1 MTHQMTRIIEFV
13 QVFRLYARHHKPMYA
28 ARIAW
33 GIAFKGL
40 PF

>member
-1 MTHQMTRIIEFV
+1 MS
-13 QVFRLYARHHKPMYA
+13 RLATFFTVLWQYRRSHSIAYA

-33 GIAFKGL
+33 GVAFHGI

>member
-1 MTHQMTRIIEFV
+1 MTLKLREFIAV
-13 QVFRLYARHHKPMYA
+13 WWQYSRHHSPIYA

>member
-1 MTHQMTRIIEFV
+1 MNRLREFFSV
-13 QVFRLYARHHKPMYA
+13 WRLYARHHSPIYA

-33 GIAFKGL
+33 EIAFKGL

>member
-1 MTHQMTRIIEFV
+1 MESEMKRITEFL
-13 QVFRLYARHHKPMYA
+13 QVFRLYARHHKPTYA
-28 ARIAW
+28 ARSAW

>member
-1 MTHQMTRIIEFV
+1 MKKLFEFV
-13 QVFRLYARHHKPMYA
+13 GLWLQYSRHHSPIYA

-33 GIAFKGL
+33 GISFKGL

>member
-1 MTHQMTRIIEFV
+1 MIPKLRQFITVWWQ
-13 QVFRLYARHHKPMYA
+13 YSRHHSPLYA

-33 GIAFKGL
+33 GVAFKGL

>member
-1 MTHQMTRIIEFV
+1 MKRVADFLSV
-13 QVFRLYARHHKPMYA
+13 YRLYRHHHPARYA
-28 ARIAW
+28 AHVAW

>member
-1 MTHQMTRIIEFV
+1 MDDEMSRITEFL

-28 ARIAW
+28 ARIVW